1 MGKRKNS
8 GTQISLFPFL
18 SILAALIGA
27 LVVII
32 VGMSIIQLQKA
43 KGQEPEDVQR
53 AKENKRLLAE
63 LDELREQ
70 EDKLRQLLKVI
81 SSNNEA
87 LRLKMTQ
94 RNAIA
99 SLAENIAKAE
109 SSLLERKVLYDQLVK
124 INFQLVDDLAKI
136 QEEIK
141 AAEKKLAEL
150 KKPEEQIPAIQVRP
164 SGTGT
169 GRRPYFVEVSPGK
182 VSVIRK
188 DQPPVEI
195 PVASLAASQ
204 EFRQF
209 LEFIDRNPD
218 TQIVFLIRN
227 SGPAVSAYL
236 QADRIVQ
243 TYIRHEARRKNFRPV
258 RMPLPGSGEL
268 DLSPFAAMMN

>member
-8 GTQISLFPFL
+8 GTEISLFPFL

-43 KGQEPEDVQR
+43 GGQEPEDVER
-53 AKENKRLLAE
+53 AKENKKLLAE
-63 LDELREQ
+63 LAELDGQR
-70 EDKLRQLLKVI
+70 DHLRQLLKTI
-81 SSNNEA
+81 SDSNEQ

-94 RNAIA
+94 RNAIK
-99 SLAENIAKAE
+99 SLAENIEKAE
-109 SSLLERKVLYDQLVK
+109 GSLLEKKQLWDQLRA
-124 INFQLVDDLAKI
+124 INAQLVEDLKKL

-141 AAEKKLAEL
+141 ATQKQIAEKKP
-150 KKPEEQIPAIQVRP
+150 PEEQIPAIQVRP
-164 SGTGT
+164 GGSGRGK
-169 GRRPYFVEVSPGK
+169 RPYFVEASPGK
-182 VSVIRK
+182 ISVVRK

-195 PVASLAASQ
+195 PVASLNASP

-227 SGPAVSAYL
+227 SAPAVDSYNKAN
-236 QADRIVQ
+236 QIVQ
-243 TYIRHEARRKNFRPV
+243 AFISREARRQNFRPV
-258 RMPLPGSGEL
+258 KMPLPGSGEL
-268 DLSPFAAMMN
+268 DLSLFAELMN